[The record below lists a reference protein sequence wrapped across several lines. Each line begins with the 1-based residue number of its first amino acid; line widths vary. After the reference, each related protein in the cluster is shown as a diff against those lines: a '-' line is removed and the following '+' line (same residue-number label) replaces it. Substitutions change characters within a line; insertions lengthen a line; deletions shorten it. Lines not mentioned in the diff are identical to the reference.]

1 MFSVNLY
8 HVDGSESKKKTLPF
22 ENVDTQCLQA
32 EQGRLSFEIFK
43 DESVVHGQGENFT
56 SCAPQPVRR
65 VDHYEISRNEVESM
79 GQMHKG
85 SGSLLDP
92 AQEALVFRDSIQTLN
107 GVKRDIK
114 MSEQIKVSNENCP
127 SSYFEEDN
135 IAPYSAN
142 DEIQCPQICGCKCK
156 DAVNHHVVSCN
167 HIKIT
172 VDAPVSH
179 GESSQG
185 LYQRLSVF
193 SLTDL
198 LKQVL

>member
-1 MFSVNLY
+1 MFSVNTY

-22 ENVDTQCLQA
+22 ENVDTQCLQT
-32 EQGRLSFEIFK
+32 EQSRLSFEIFK
-43 DESVVHGQGENFT
+43 DESVVHGRGENYT
-56 SCAPQPVRR
+56 SCGPQPVRR
-65 VDHYEISRNEVESM
+65 VDHYEISRNEVEGM
-79 GQMHKG
+79 GQVQKD

-92 AQEALVFRDSIQTLN
+92 AQEGLVFRDSIQTLS

-114 MSEQIKVSNENCP
+114 MSEQIEVSNENCP
-127 SSYFEEDN
+127 SYFEEDN

-142 DEIQCPQICGCKCK
+142 DELQCPQICACKCK
-156 DAVNHHVVSCN
+156 DAVNHQVVSCN

-172 VDAPVSH
+172 ADAPFSH

-193 SLTDL
+193 ALTDM
-198 LKQVL
+198 LK

>member
-1 MFSVNLY
+1 MFSVNTY

-32 EQGRLSFEIFK
+32 ELSRLSFEIFK
-43 DESVVHGQGENFT
+43 DESVVHGQGENGI
-56 SCAPQPVRR
+56 SCAPLPARK
-65 VDHYEISRNEVESM
+65 VDHYKISRDEVEGM
-79 GQMHKG
+79 EQMQKG

-92 AQEALVFRDSIQTLN
+92 AQEGLVFRDSIQTLSS
-107 GVKRDIK
+107 VKRDIK
-114 MSEQIKVSNENCP
+114 ISEQIEASNENCP
-127 SSYFEEDN
+127 SSYFEKDN

-142 DEIQCPQICGCKCK
+142 DKLHCPQVCTFKCK
-156 DAVNHHVVSCN
+156 DAVNHQFVPCN

-172 VDAPVSH
+172 VDAPVSR

-193 SLTDL
+193 SLTDM
-198 LKQVL
+198 LK

>member
-1 MFSVNLY
+1 MFSVNTY
-8 HVDGSESKKKTLPF
+8 HADGSESKKKALPF

-32 EQGRLSFEIFK
+32 EQSRLSFEIFK
-43 DESVVHGQGENFT
+43 DESVVHGQGENGT

-65 VDHYEISRNEVESM
+65 VDHYKITRDEVEGM
-79 GQMHKG
+79 GHMQKV

-92 AQEALVFRDSIQTLN
+92 AQEGLVFRDSIHTLSS
-107 GVKRDIK
+107 VKRDIQ
-114 MSEQIKVSNENCP
+114 MSEQIEASNENCP

-142 DEIQCPQICGCKCK
+142 DELQCPHICTCKCK
-156 DAVNHHVVSCN
+156 DAVNHQVVSCN

-172 VDAPVSH
+172 DDAPISH

-185 LYQRLSVF
+185 LFQRLSVF
-193 SLTDL
+193 FD
-198 LKQVL
+198 